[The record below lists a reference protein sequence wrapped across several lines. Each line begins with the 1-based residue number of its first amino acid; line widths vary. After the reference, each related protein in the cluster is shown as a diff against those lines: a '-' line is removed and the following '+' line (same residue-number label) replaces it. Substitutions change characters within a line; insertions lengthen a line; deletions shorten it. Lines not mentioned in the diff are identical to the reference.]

1 MMIEGQNS
9 GRPPQMMSF
18 KDAVTN
24 VIINNYMNF
33 SGRASRSEY
42 WFFTLF
48 SFILGIITFVIDG
61 VIFGWEYYEPTWVGD
76 ITSIALFLPS
86 LGVWIRR
93 LHDVGRSGWWTLIA
107 FTIIGLIP
115 LFIWSVTD
123 SEEHPNQYGEIPTNT
138 IQNNA
143 NIYDNY

>member
-61 VIFGWEYYEPTWVGD
+61 VIFGWEYYEPAWVGD

-138 IQNNA
+138 IQNNT